1 MDLPVCGDGSGA
13 KRSKLVVKRVVGKQ
27 PAQAFRRAVQLRSLE
42 LGRKRHPG
50 NSKST
55 LWRQRTKAQLDCP
68 FAAPPACISA
78 PSPVQ
83 NGGSRRSLVWHDGP
97 EGCSVARTLHFLQD
111 REALSAGGNGII
123 YMVEDLETSERFAC
137 KVDIRDHLAE
147 LKRELS
153 YAQTCLHPNVA
164 MVYGLAWDSI
174 SRKVGLVME
183 LGQRSLMDMLRSG
196 SRPSQQE
203 AAVAAAQITHGL
215 AHVHGRGIVH
225 CDIKPSNILC
235 FGGCEN
241 PKWHSTTRWALADF
255 GLACKLNGRA
265 HAAHVCTTPYRPRE
279 LLFAKSDWIRVS
291 DKVDVWSLGLTVF
304 HLLPCNVSGGH
315 MLRDCLNRDWSM
327 KDSVGPRD
335 IVRCRDRH
343 LNILSHSSPGLQAL
357 LNFVMACTVAEV
369 SRPTVAKA
377 LMLLRG

>member
-27 PAQAFRRAVQLRSLE
+27 PAQAFRQAVKLRNLE
-42 LGRKRHPG
+42 RGRNIHPG
-50 NSKST
+50 NSRTT
-55 LWRQRTKAQLDCP
+55 LWRKRTKYCP

-78 PSPVQ
+78 PPPVQ

-97 EGCSVARTLHFLQD
+97 EGRSVARTLHFLQN
-111 REALSAGGNGII
+111 RKALSAGGNDII
-123 YMVEDLETSERFAC
+123 YIVEDMETSERFAC

-174 SRKVGLVME
+174 SRSVGLVME
-183 LGQRSLMDMLRSG
+183 LGQRSLMDMLRSD

-215 AHVHGRGIVH
+215 AHAHGRGILH
-225 CDIKPSNILC
+225 CDTKPCNILC

-265 HAAHVCTTPYRPRE
+265 HANRVCTAAYRPPE
-279 LLFAKSDWIRVS
+279 LLFAKID
-291 DKVDVWSLGLTVF
+291 
-304 HLLPCNVSGGH
+304 
-315 MLRDCLNRDWSM
+315 
-327 KDSVGPRD
+327 
-335 IVRCRDRH
+335 
-343 LNILSHSSPGLQAL
+343 
-357 LNFVMACTVAEV
+357 
-369 SRPTVAKA
+369 
-377 LMLLRG
+377 